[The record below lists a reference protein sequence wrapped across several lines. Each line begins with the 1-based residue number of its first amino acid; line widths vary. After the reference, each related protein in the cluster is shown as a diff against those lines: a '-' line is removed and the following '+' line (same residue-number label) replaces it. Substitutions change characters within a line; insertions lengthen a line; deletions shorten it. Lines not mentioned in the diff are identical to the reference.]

1 MFQEV
6 KFQLS
11 TAILTVLTLAAGVS
25 AIINLDEQ
33 YHFRL
38 PDDGVVW
45 ADRGGGVQAV
55 HVPHG
60 SPGAKAG
67 IHEGDWLKEIEG
79 VKIQDA
85 GDVPKVL
92 AGLGVWRT
100 SSYVVVRNRVE
111 VTIKNMIVAEVPFD
125 RAVMYQYAVGFAY
138 LIIGLFVYFRRG
150 SAQKAGHFY
159 IFCLTSFIL
168 FCFHYTGKLN
178 TFDKVI
184 YYGNVVAGLLAP
196 TLFLHFCLTF
206 TEPRKWFH
214 SSARGTSSSILRN
227 FS

>member
-1 MFQEV
+1 MFQEF
-6 KFQLS
+6 KFPLS
-11 TAILTVLTLAAGVS
+11 TAILTILTLAAGVS

-38 PDDGVVW
+38 PNDGVVW
-45 ADRGGGVQAV
+45 ADRAGGVKAV

-67 IHEGDWLKEIEG
+67 IHDGDWLKEIEG

-92 AGLGVWRT
+92 AALGVWRT
-100 SSYVVVRNRVE
+100 SSYVVVHNDVE

-138 LIIGLFVYFRRG
+138 LII
-150 SAQKAGHFY
+150 
-159 IFCLTSFIL
+159 
-168 FCFHYTGKLN
+168 
-178 TFDKVI
+178 
-184 YYGNVVAGLLAP
+184 
-196 TLFLHFCLTF
+196 
-206 TEPRKWFH
+206 
-214 SSARGTSSSILRN
+214 
-227 FS
+227 